1 VNGSGGAVIPQRQLA
16 IMAYGSLISEPGP
29 ELRALI
35 AERVPRRTPFPV
47 EFGRASQRWGGGPV
61 LVPHPAGAPVEGQL
75 LVLRPGVALGRAVEA
90 LREREG
96 LPSADGVVAVEVDDD
111 RLVLVASLPRNLPAP
126 DLRPV
131 ALARRAVASVRSGPR
146 NGVAY
151 LRRVTASG
159 VSTPRTP
166 EYARHVLRLAGAET
180 LEEAERRLIALAGT
194 ADDGGAHG
202 LG

>member
-1 VNGSGGAVIPQRQLA
+1 VIPQRQLA

-35 AERVPRRTPFPV
+35 AERLPRATPFPV
-47 EFGRASQRWGGGPV
+47 EFGRASHRWGGGPV
-61 LVPHPAGAPVEGQL
+61 LVPHPAGAPVEGRL
-75 LVLRPGVALGRAVEA
+75 LVLRRGVSLGRAVEA

-111 RLVLVASLPRNLPAP
+111 ERLVLTASLPRNLPAP
-126 DLRPV
+126 DLRPT
-131 ALARRAVASVRSGPR
+131 ALARRAAASVRAGPR

-151 LRRVTASG
+151 LRRVTACG
-159 VSTPRTP
+159 VSTPRSG
-166 EYARHVLRLAGAET
+166 EYAKEVLRLAGAET
-180 LEEAERRLIALAGT
+180 LEDAERRLIALAGR
-194 ADDGGAHG
+194 ADEGGAHG